1 VAIVS
6 WEVSFVE
13 DIPPPPSTEPP
24 PPPPPPL
31 AGDFLHG
38 LTFKVGF

>member
-1 VAIVS
+1 MAIVS

-24 PPPPPPL
+24 PPPPPL

>member
-24 PPPPPPL
+24 PPPPPL

>member
-6 WEVSFVE
+6 WEVSFGK

-24 PPPPPPL
+24 PPQPPL